1 MVEAFFNDF
10 AENSYILHD
19 SVEAYLI
26 DPGSNTSA
34 LRETVD
40 ERGLTV
46 KGILLTHGHYDHVN
60 GVNSL
65 LETYD
70 VPVYIHESDRDF
82 LFDPGLNLS
91 IHMGGAS
98 QRFKLE
104 SKDKLVTFTEKDTF
118 QLGSETI
125 TVSHTPGHTR
135 GCVLFHYKDIIF
147 TGDTLFRET
156 VGRTDLPTIHLVEK
170 LRCSG
175 ERVQGPEM
183 QQDEDLLLIT
193 ARLRMLRRDHR
204 HHLFSQVV
212 LERTFFPPGSIS

>member
-19 SVEAYLI
+19 AGEAYII
-26 DPGSNTSA
+26 DPGSNTVA

-40 ERGLTV
+40 EKGLTV

-60 GVNSL
+60 GINTL

-104 SKDKLVTFTEKDTF
+104 AKDKLVTFTEKDTF
-118 QLGSETI
+118 QLGNETI

-156 VGRTDLPTIHLVEK
+156 VGRTDLPTGDEHALKASITRMGRTIDLNTVLYPGHGPRTTMAHEK
-170 LRCSG
+170 LHNFA
-175 ERVQGPEM
+175 M
-183 QQDEDLLLIT
+183 K
-193 ARLRMLRRDHR
+193 AA
-204 HHLFSQVV
+204 
-212 LERTFFPPGSIS
+212 